1 MSNIVEFKDMLA
13 VDDEENFVSYE
24 SLMGEEEEVVDEG
37 PDLLEIALKEVEKAK
52 MEAQQLVK
60 EAEDRVAELEKE
72 AYDKGFQKGEEEGRK
87 VGEEA
92 LAEKIS
98 QAAQVIAAV
107 KNERQ
112 RICTLYEKDTLALV
126 LAMVEKLVNH
136 EVSVNH
142 LVIEK
147 CLQKALKFVVDNSQV
162 VAHLHP
168 DDFIKIKDAAV
179 EDPLF
184 LENADKIEL
193 MEDLSVSPGGCLLE
207 TSFGQIDATLENC
220 KDKLFKAVEQ
230 SFLAALAETNK
241 EPTEEPEL

>member
-1 MSNIVEFKDMLA
+1 MSSIVEFKDMLA

-24 SLMGEEEEVVDEG
+24 SLMGEEEEDVDKG
-37 PDLLEIALKEVEKAK
+37 PDLLEVALKEVEKSK
-52 MEAQQLVK
+52 EEARRLVS

-72 AYDKGFQKGEEEGRK
+72 AYEKGFQKGEEEGRQ

-98 QAAQVIAAV
+98 QASQVIAAV
-107 KNERQ
+107 NEERQ
-112 RICTLYEKDTLALV
+112 RICSLYEKDTLALV
-126 LAMVEKLVNH
+126 LTMVEQLVNH

-147 CLQKALKFVVDNSQV
+147 CLQKALEFVVDNSQV
-162 VAHLHP
+162 IAHLHP
-168 DDFIKIKDAAV
+168 DDFMQVKDAVV

-184 LENADKIEL
+184 LENTDKVEL
-193 MEDLSVSPGGCLLE
+193 MEDPAISPGGCLLE
-207 TSFGQIDATLENC
+207 TTFGEIDATLENC

-230 SFLAALAETNK
+230 SFALALAETN
-241 EPTEEPEL
+241 EESTEG